1 MIESITY
8 KTKIEDLINVDNIT
22 NIISKFTTIF
32 EEKYSSENQ
41 NNRQI
46 KSEITSIHNR
56 IIEIAKAQRR
66 KELEKLLEK
75 TSDRINEI
83 DGLLYKVNNEI
94 MKIRKHE
101 NVYDKEQLEYEYEQI
116 LNAFLLS
123 KAKLETKRK
132 TILELETK
140 L

>member
-32 EEKYSSENQ
+32 EENYSSENQ
-41 NNRQI
+41 KNRQI

>member
-8 KTKIEDLINVDNIT
+8 KTKIEDLINIDNIT
-22 NIISKFTTIF
+22 NIISKFTTNF
-32 EEKYSSENQ
+32 EENYSSENQ

-46 KSEITSIHNR
+46 QSEIATIHNR
-56 IIEIAKAQRR
+56 IIEIAKTQRR
-66 KELEKLLEK
+66 KELEKLLER
-75 TSDRINEI
+75 TSERIAEI
-83 DGLLYKVNNEI
+83 DDLLYKVNNEI
-94 MKIRKHE
+94 KKVRNHE
-101 NVYDKEQLEYEYEQI
+101 NVYDKEQLEYEYEQL

-123 KAKLETKRK
+123 KAKLENKRK

>member
-8 KTKIEDLINVDNIT
+8 KTKIEDLINIDNIT
-22 NIISKFTTIF
+22 NIISKFTTNF
-32 EEKYSSENQ
+32 EENYSSENQ

-46 KSEITSIHNR
+46 QSEIATIHNR
-56 IIEIAKAQRR
+56 IIEIAKTQRR

-75 TSDRINEI
+75 TSERIAEI

-94 MKIRKHE
+94 KKVRNHE
-101 NVYDKEQLEYEYEQI
+101 NVYDKEQLEYEYEQL

-123 KAKLETKRK
+123 KAKLENKRK

>member
-32 EEKYSSENQ
+32 EENYSSENQ

-75 TSDRINEI
+75 ISDRINEI

>member
-32 EEKYSSENQ
+32 EENYSSENQ

-46 KSEITSIHNR
+46 KLEITSIHNR

>member
-1 MIESITY
+1 VIESITY

-32 EEKYSSENQ
+32 EENYSSENQ

>member
-32 EEKYSSENQ
+32 EENYSSENQ

>member
-32 EEKYSSENQ
+32 EENYSSENQ

-66 KELEKLLEK
+66 KEFEKLLEK

>member
-8 KTKIEDLINVDNIT
+8 KTKIEDLINIDNIT
-22 NIISKFTTIF
+22 NIISKFTTNF
-32 EEKYSSENQ
+32 EENYSSENQ

-46 KSEITSIHNR
+46 QSEIATIHNR
-56 IIEIAKAQRR
+56 IIEIAKTQRR

-75 TSDRINEI
+75 TSERIAEI
-83 DGLLYKVNNEI
+83 DDLLYKVNNEI
-94 MKIRKHE
+94 KKVRNHE
-101 NVYDKEQLEYEYEQI
+101 NVYDKEQLEYEYEQL

-123 KAKLETKRK
+123 KAKLENKRK

>member
-32 EEKYSSENQ
+32 EENYSSENQ

-101 NVYDKEQLEYEYEQI
+101 DVYDKEQLEYEYEQI

>member
-22 NIISKFTTIF
+22 NIIAKFTTIF
-32 EEKYSSENQ
+32 EENYSSENQ

>member
-8 KTKIEDLINVDNIT
+8 KTKIEDLINIDNIT
-22 NIISKFTTIF
+22 NIISKFTTNF
-32 EEKYSSENQ
+32 EENYSSENQ

-46 KSEITSIHNR
+46 QSEIATIHNR
-56 IIEIAKAQRR
+56 IIEIAKTQRR

-75 TSDRINEI
+75 TSERIAEI
-83 DGLLYKVNNEI
+83 DDLLYKVNNEI
-94 MKIRKHE
+94 KKVRNHE
-101 NVYDKEQLEYEYEQI
+101 NVYDKEQLEYEYEQL

-123 KAKLETKRK
+123 KAKLEKKRK

>member
-1 MIESITY
+1 MIENITY

-32 EEKYSSENQ
+32 EENYSSENQ

>member
-32 EEKYSSENQ
+32 EENYSSENQ

-101 NVYDKEQLEYEYEQI
+101 NIYDKEQLEYEYEQI

>member
-1 MIESITY
+1 VIESITY

-32 EEKYSSENQ
+32 EENYSSENQ

-132 TILELETK
+132 TILELKTK
-140 L
+140 I

>member
-32 EEKYSSENQ
+32 EENYSSENQ

-123 KAKLETKRK
+123 KTKLETKRK

>member
-32 EEKYSSENQ
+32 EENYSSENQ

-83 DGLLYKVNNEI
+83 DDLLYKVNNEI